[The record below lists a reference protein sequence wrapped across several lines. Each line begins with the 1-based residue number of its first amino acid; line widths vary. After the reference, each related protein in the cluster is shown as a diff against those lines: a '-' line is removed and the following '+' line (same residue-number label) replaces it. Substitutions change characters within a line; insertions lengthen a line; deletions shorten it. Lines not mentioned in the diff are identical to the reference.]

1 MPEQYTTL
9 VLTAP
14 AAQIDQFK
22 HLALATGVRIA
33 YEWQHVSFE
42 YDPPVTIVPPPL
54 TSFSGMTNR
63 QVINLVYHAA
73 GNVLTWIPN
82 DLLNKMLVEGRDV
95 PYTGPVLE
103 DWPLSD
109 AQKEAVKTLLA
120 A

>member
-14 AAQIDQFK
+14 ASQIDQFK

-33 YEWQHVSFE
+33 HEWQHVSFE
-42 YDPPVTIVPPPL
+42 YDPPVEIVPPPL
-54 TSFSGMTNR
+54 TAFVGMTNR
-63 QVINLVYHAA
+63 QVINTLYAAA
-73 GNVLTWIPN
+73 GKSLAWIPA
-82 DLLNKMLVEGRDV
+82 DLLNRMLAEGRDV

-109 AQKEAVKTLLA
+109 TQKATVKGLLA